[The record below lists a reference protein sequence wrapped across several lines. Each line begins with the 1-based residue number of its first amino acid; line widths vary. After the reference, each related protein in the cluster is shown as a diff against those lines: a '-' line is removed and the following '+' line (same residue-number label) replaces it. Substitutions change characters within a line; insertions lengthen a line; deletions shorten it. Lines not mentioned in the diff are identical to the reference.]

1 MILCSR
7 STHYVLL
14 NSVTLSVVELA
25 SEPSLMEFIL
35 LEKFVVREIWDLF
48 TSFFLFFF
56 DKLHGE
62 INEGIY
68 FMYFPPSHQ
77 MRNLLKKF

>member
-1 MILCSR
+1 MILYSR

-14 NSVTLSVVELA
+14 NSVTLSSVELA
-25 SEPSLMEFIL
+25 SEPSLTEFIL

-48 TSFFLFFF
+48 TSFIFFF
-56 DKLHGE
+56 YKLHGE